1 MASSIPQ
8 QPTATSA
15 KKKKKKKG
23 GGDPERINN
32 FNLKDQRNKGASPYV
47 SLPKILI
54 NSKHKDIFDNLTLI
68 DVAYTN

>member
-1 MASSIPQ
+1 MASRIPQ

-15 KKKKKKKG
+15 KKKKERG

>member
-1 MASSIPQ
+1 MASRIPQ

-15 KKKKKKKG
+15 KKKKER